1 MGLQHGGHDGERY
14 EEFVRYGNNL
24 LSASGNCPRKVQS
37 LTMRPRIT
45 DKMRKLRLLLEYLR
59 TRVEGREAYLLGILL
74 LVVSCT
80 AGIRL
85 YHSDKDVFLYFGDA
99 ASHVVRAR
107 QFIDSQRP
115 GIHNIGTVWLP
126 LPHLILLP
134 LVAIDALFYSG
145 IAGLVVGIPCLVG
158 TSVLLFLLVRK
169 FTGSSPIAFLSGC
182 LFGLNPN
189 LVYMAL
195 TPMNELLF
203 MLLVTIGGY
212 ALLRWQLEKGEWWAL
227 ACATAVALAALCRYE
242 AWFIVPFVS
251 LLSGL
256 RGIVLWRNAERAAS
270 LRLFTNAGICWA
282 GIASWVWW
290 NFIEYGDPLKFAR
303 WTYAVAPGTAEGVLR
318 QPALDAILIF
328 CKALLV
334 IYGPIVL
341 LFASGALVP
350 SWRTLTNRIRPGRVL
365 LFFSLPA
372 LFALAAI
379 LAGFVQIDQ
388 WRWNWRY
395 VLTAGPFLAVA
406 AGMGF
411 SEFCRKVNSSVG
423 RLIVAAGLLAMPLVQ
438 IAVPFVGVATF
449 DDARRSVFDQ
459 TRFASA
465 IGDRLH
471 GIHTSGTIALLTG
484 YSQAQRIMISSG
496 LPLRQFHI
504 IDNPGEDDILG
515 SLPGPERYLVIG
527 KDRTPESERAVNSW
541 LSRREEL
548 LRYFA
553 VTLETGHYILMERK
567 P

>member
-1 MGLQHGGHDGERY
+1 
-14 EEFVRYGNNL
+14 
-24 LSASGNCPRKVQS
+24 
-37 LTMRPRIT
+37 
-45 DKMRKLRLLLEYLR
+45 
-59 TRVEGREAYLLGILL
+59 
-74 LVVSCT
+74 
-80 AGIRL
+80 
-85 YHSDKDVFLYFGDA
+85 VFLYFGDA

-341 LFASGALVP
+341 LFVAHAYEPDQTGKGASVLQSAG
-350 SWRTLTNRIRPGRVL
+350 TLR
-365 LFFSLPA
+365 A
-372 LFALAAI
+372 
-379 LAGFVQIDQ
+379 
-388 WRWNWRY
+388 
-395 VLTAGPFLAVA
+395 
-406 AGMGF
+406 
-411 SEFCRKVNSSVG
+411 CRDSC
-423 RLIVAAGLLAMPLVQ
+423 RLRA
-438 IAVPFVGVATF
+438 
-449 DDARRSVFDQ
+449 DRSV
-459 TRFASA
+459 
-465 IGDRLH
+465 
-471 GIHTSGTIALLTG
+471 ALELEVR
-484 YSQAQRIMISSG
+484 SDS
-496 LPLRQFHI
+496 
-504 IDNPGEDDILG
+504 
-515 SLPGPERYLVIG
+515 
-527 KDRTPESERAVNSW
+527 RAVSRGGGGDG
-541 LSRREEL
+541 LFGVLSQGEFTGRSPHRSRRPACNASCTD
-548 LRYFA
+548 RSSFCGRSY
-553 VTLETGHYILMERK
+553 V
-567 P
+567 